1 MAEGQSVRSSPLL
14 DDQPSEIDRLGF
26 DTYATA
32 LEEVI
37 LNPQA
42 NTPFLI
48 GVFGR
53 WGTGKTT
60 LMRLLERRLK
70 TRKAISVW
78 FSAWLYGGEA
88 EIGAAFLQNLVS
100 QLSARL
106 SLGDK
111 LLFSL
116 GLLSRGLAWERLWLQ
131 LPALA
136 FRCVVV
142 LAPAVAGLMVARAVG
157 TNQALGVVLGAM
169 GAGATLVVGW
179 LQLKPLLSSLGK
191 PDIPGASLYRSMD
204 FEKHVGVMER
214 FREQFRRMVGSLPS
228 HSARVVV
235 FIDDLDRCEP
245 DKALQL
251 LDVIKIFL
259 DVPRCVFVLGLD
271 LGVIQKA
278 LERKYPQD
286 EAAQREYLSKIIQ
299 LPFHL
304 PPPTKAGLATYLE
317 QLDVR
322 FPDQRC
328 GEVFL
333 GAVAQNPREIK
344 RLINTYSLNW
354 YLAQARVGSAVTPV
368 RLAKVIV
375 IQQAYGALFSLL
387 RERPDWLALLER
399 AMRDSVEGVPPGLAG
414 MTRDMGSANSEATVL
429 VSAAGIAVPP
439 AVLPFVDNPRLQ
451 ALLTLHPQLS
461 PGEDDANFSELGADD
476 IAVYFSLAGQT
487 SSTAAPEGGEAALG
501 DPAGAGTAEYPNF
514 GPRYQVLGR
523 LGTGGIG
530 EVFLAQDIR
539 LGRQVAIKRLHVTLM
554 ADSTWAERFRREI
567 RLLERIGAHPNVV
580 QLLDAGVVSGA
591 GGGTPFYVM
600 ENSGGGTLADLL
612 NQGPL
617 SEVRLRQ
624 ILRPMFDALD
634 HVHRAGIIHG
644 DVKPASI
651 VIASTGVPKLIDFGL
666 AFLGEEGRDN
676 LTQVGSVIATMR
688 YASPEQLSGG
698 SIDARADLFSL
709 GVVIYQALT
718 GQTPFAGE
726 TAAEMAW
733 RVASGDVAPPSL
745 LNVAIP
751 PAMDRFMSK
760 ILAPDP
766 EARFATA
773 AEAGEAFDAAL
784 GAERG
789 GATAP
794 PPPT

>member
-1 MAEGQSVRSSPLL
+1 
-14 DDQPSEIDRLGF
+14 
-26 DTYATA
+26 
-32 LEEVI
+32 
-37 LNPQA
+37 
-42 NTPFLI
+42 
-48 GVFGR
+48 
-53 WGTGKTT
+53 
-60 LMRLLERRLK
+60 
-70 TRKAISVW
+70 
-78 FSAWLYGGEA
+78 
-88 EIGAAFLQNLVS
+88 
-100 QLSARL
+100 
-106 SLGDK
+106 
-111 LLFSL
+111 
-116 GLLSRGLAWERLWLQ
+116 
-131 LPALA
+131 
-136 FRCVVV
+136 
-142 LAPAVAGLMVARAVG
+142 
-157 TNQALGVVLGAM
+157 
-169 GAGATLVVGW
+169 VVGW

-191 PDIPGASLYRSMD
+191 SDIPGASLYRSMD

-214 FREQFRRMVGSLPS
+214 FREQFHRMVGSLPS
-228 HSARVVV
+228 SSARVVV

-259 DVPRCVFVLGLD
+259 DAPRCVFVLGLD

-304 PPPTKAGLATYLE
+304 PPPTKADLATYLD

-354 YLAQARVGSAVTPV
+354 YLAQARVGGAVTPV

-399 AMRDSVEGVPPGLAG
+399 AMRDSVADGPPEGGG
-414 MTRDMGSANSEATVL
+414 MTRDMGSAGNEATVL

-451 ALLTLHPQLS
+451 ALLTLHPQL
-461 PGEDDANFSELGADD
+461 PLAEDDANFSQLSADD

-487 SSTAAPEGGEAALG
+487 SSSAPEGGDLSLG
-501 DPAGAGTAEYPNF
+501 DLAGSTAPSSEYPNF

-530 EVFLAQDIR
+530 EVFLAQDVP

-554 ADSTWAERFRREI
+554 AETTWAERFHREI
-567 RLLERIGAHPNVV
+567 RLLQRIKPHPNVV

-591 GGGTPFYVM
+591 GGETPFYVM
-600 ENSGGGTLADLL
+600 ENNGGRTLGDLL
-612 NQGPL
+612 TQGPL
-617 SEVRLRQ
+617 SEAQLRQ
-624 ILRPMFDALD
+624 FLLPMFSALE
-634 HVHRAGIIHG
+634 HVHGAGIIHG

-651 VIASTGVPKLIDFGL
+651 VVTPAGVPKLIDFGL

-688 YASPEQLSGG
+688 YASPEQMLGRR
-698 SIDARADLFSL
+698 IDARADLFSL
-709 GVVIYQALT
+709 GIVIYQALT

-726 TAAEMAW
+726 TVVEAAQMLM
-733 RVASGDVAPPSL
+733 SGDVAAPSQ
-745 LNVAIP
+745 LNGAA
-751 PAMDRFMSK
+751 PAGMDPFISR
-760 ILAPDP
+760 ILASDP

-773 AEAGEAFDAAL
+773 AEAGAAFEAAL
-784 GAERG
+784 GAGRG
-789 GATAP
+789 GVAAAP
-794 PPPT
+794 PA